1 MEITESLKKS
11 IIKALNKEGLSLEMD
26 DIVIEVSKDKSFGD
40 YSTNAAMKYAKK
52 VGKSPIDLANSLIS
66 NFKNE
71 SVSKLEV
78 AGPGFINFFLKSDS
92 ILDTVSKIIEDD
104 TNYGRGEKKNQKINI
119 EFVSANPT
127 GDLHVGHARGA
138 AVGDSLARIL
148 SFDGYDVTK
157 EYYIND
163 AGNQID
169 NLALSLIARYRELL
183 GLDFTLPED
192 GYHGEDII
200 EIAKD
205 LKGEY
210 GDNLLDREDVM
221 SFFKK
226 EGIKRELSKINEVL
240 DSYDVH
246 FDVYT
251 SELDIRKDNA
261 IEKEITYLKPYSYIK
276 DGATYLKTTSYLDD
290 KDRVIVKSDGA
301 YTYFLPDI
309 VYHLNKLSRDYDL
322 LIDVLGSDHH
332 GYINRLKSALM
343 IHGYSQDI
351 LEVSMIQMVRFMKDG
366 VEVKASKRTGNAI
379 TMKELIDEVGKDA
392 ARYYFTMR
400 SGSVHFDF
408 DLDQAVAENSSN
420 PVYYAQYAYAR
431 ATSVLNLASQK
442 GLEPDNNGLYL
453 KEDIELTLLKTLSLL
468 PKTIRDA
475 SKERAPY
482 KITNYIQEV
491 SELVHQFY
499 TKCKIIDPTHP
510 EVSKSR
516 LSLIKCAKIVL
527 RNAFYLIGVTPMDKM

>member
-1 MEITESLKKS
+1 MDVQDSLKKS
-11 IIKALNKEGLSLEMD
+11 IIDALKIEGLSLTLE

-40 YSTNAAMKYAKK
+40 YSTNTAMKYAKK
-52 VGKSPIDLANSLIS
+52 VGKSPIELANSLIS
-66 NFKNE
+66 NFHNE
-71 SVSKLEV
+71 NVSKLEV

-92 ILDTVSKIIEDD
+92 ILDVVPTILEQD
-104 TNYGRGEKKNQKINI
+104 TDYGRGETKNKKVNI

-169 NLALSLIARYRELL
+169 NLALSLIGRYRELL

-205 LKGEY
+205 LKNEY
-210 GDNLLDREDVM
+210 GDKLLEREDCM

-226 EGIKRELSKINEVL
+226 EGIKRELDKINEVL

-251 SELDIRKDNA
+251 SELDIRKDHA
-261 IEKEITYLKPYSYIK
+261 VEKEIEYLKPHCYI
-276 DGATYLKTTSYLDD
+276 DEGATYLKTTDYLDD

-309 VYHLNKLSRDYDL
+309 VYHLNKLSRGYDL

-332 GYINRLKSALM
+332 GYISRLKSALM
-343 IHGYSQDI
+343 IHGYSKDI

-366 VEVKASKRTGNAI
+366 QEVKASKRTGNAI

-408 DLDQAVAENSSN
+408 DLDQAVRQNASN
-420 PVYYAQYAYAR
+420 PVYYAEYAHAR
-431 ATSVLNLASQK
+431 ATSVLNLAKEK
-442 GLEPDNNGLYL
+442 GLEPDNTGLYL
-453 KEDIELTLLKTLSLL
+453 KEDIELSLLKTLSLF
-468 PKTIRDA
+468 PKVVKDA
-475 SKERAPY
+475 SKDRAPY
-482 KITNYIQEV
+482 KITNYIQDV
-491 SELVHQFY
+491 SEEVHQFY
-499 TKCKIIDPTHP
+499 TKCKIIDLDNVN
-510 EVSKSR
+510 VSKSR
-516 LSLIKCAKIVL
+516 LSLVKCAKIVL
-527 RNAFYLIGVTPMDKM
+527 RNAFNLIGVTPMDKM